1 MGASPAA
8 DFSFPPIYHFPPFW
22 TPQPTLSTRRAQLQK
37 WSSLILSY
45 CQHQRLLRLALTD
58 ALQTPL
64 FHNKELKKRLTLA
77 EAREIIDWMC
87 SEEGGKQAEWVAGG
101 KEVCWIWWRGVEE
114 WAEMVAGWV
123 EETGQ
128 KGTVLTLYEIMEGE
142 GTMGQEFH
150 GLDPDVLQKA
160 LGALVKRGK
169 AQVFGS
175 EGGEGVKFF

>member
-1 MGASPAA
+1 MGASPAG
-8 DFSFPPIYHFPPFW
+8 DFAFPPIYHFPPFW
-22 TPQPTLSTRRAQLQK
+22 TPQPTLSTRRAQLRK

-45 CQHQRLLRLALTD
+45 CQHQRLLRLSLTD

-77 EAREIIDWMC
+77 EAREIIEWMC
-87 SEEGGKQAEWVAGG
+87 REEGGKQAEWVAGGKEGG

-128 KGTVLTLYEIMEGE
+128 KGTVLTLYEITEGE
-142 GTMGQEFH
+142 GTMGQGTFCST
-150 GLDPDVLQKA
+150 VSKA
-160 LGALVKRGK
+160 CGWLGQWVC
-169 AQVFGS
+169 
-175 EGGEGVKFF
+175 